1 MPGGSSAPFLF
12 VTQRACCPWEI
23 TVGVTRMADVYC
35 RWERRRYQDSEFEQT
50 DNGVL
55 VHVGSSPLHTVNGRL
70 VDPGE
75 LEAADA
81 DPEDG

>member
-1 MPGGSSAPFLF
+1 
-12 VTQRACCPWEI
+12 
-23 TVGVTRMADVYC
+23 MADVYC
-35 RWERRRYQDSEFEQT
+35 RWERRRYQDSEFEPA

-55 VHVGSSPLHTVNGRL
+55 VHLGSSPLHTVNGRL

-81 DPEDG
+81 DPAADDE

>member
-1 MPGGSSAPFLF
+1 
-12 VTQRACCPWEI
+12 
-23 TVGVTRMADVYC
+23 MADVYC
-35 RWERRRYQDSEFEQT
+35 RWERRRYQDSEFEPA

-55 VHVGSSPLHTVNGRL
+55 VHLGSSPLHTVNGRL

-81 DPEDG
+81 DPNDE